1 MSEREFERRTG
12 PRFTFG
18 DRRGPATPY
27 PGIVDGS
34 SDFGAGSL
42 LAEHRGSLA
51 DAEADAVHRWIAPA
65 VAGKHVLD
73 VGCGAGH
80 GAEILR
86 DAGAETVVGTDP
98 DPREIEVATRQYGH
112 EAGLR
117 FVTAPPA
124 ALPLASGS
132 FDVVLCAE
140 TLDSVALE
148 TALPELRR
156 VLKADGVLVVSLP
169 LDAARDEID
178 GSELRPAI
186 DAERWLELEPL
197 AFANRRVMRRC
208 ASLAASIL
216 DPDAEDGLDP
226 AAVSWLG
233 SDPAEDNAVLL
244 AASDAELPDLPA
256 TASLIGARDL
266 RSYRLTIAAW
276 EQRARK
282 AEADGAAK
290 HWELVASREAQRRL
304 RKRLWILEHRPLR
317 RLFRLFTGQP
327 WKLSEGPQIRPPERP
342 PEPWR

>member
-156 VLKADGVLVVSLP
+156 VLKADGLLVVSLP
-169 LDAARDEID
+169 LDRSAGRDRRQRAAPGDRRGAVAGDWNRSVREPQ
-178 GSELRPAI
+178 GHAPLRLPRG
-186 DAERWLELEPL
+186 EHPRP
-197 AFANRRVMRRC
+197 RRRG
-208 ASLAASIL
+208 
-216 DPDAEDGLDP
+216 GLDS
-226 AAVSWLG
+226 AAVQ
-233 SDPAEDNAVLL
+233 L
-244 AASDAELPDLPA
+244 ARMP
-256 TASLIGARDL
+256 
-266 RSYRLTIAAW
+266 
-276 EQRARK
+276 
-282 AEADGAAK
+282 
-290 HWELVASREAQRRL
+290 SRPRTTRC
-304 RKRLWILEHRPLR
+304 
-317 RLFRLFTGQP
+317 
-327 WKLSEGPQIRPPERP
+327 SSRPPTPSCPTCRRP
-342 PEPWR
+342 HR